1 MVCMSVFVDVFI
13 IQFINNKISLF
24 LLQDTDKFSETIDV
38 TSKHGQIYRCTIP
51 SQMEAEKQKEEE
63 EKNAMEAGVPEL
75 LKPMESGPCL
85 FKVNA
90 TP

>member
-1 MVCMSVFVDVFI
+1 M
-13 IQFINNKISLF
+13 F

-63 EKNAMEAGVPEL
+63 EKHAMEAGVPEL

-85 FKVNA
+85 FKVN
-90 TP
+90 TILNIHFLSGLTSYLSFFEI